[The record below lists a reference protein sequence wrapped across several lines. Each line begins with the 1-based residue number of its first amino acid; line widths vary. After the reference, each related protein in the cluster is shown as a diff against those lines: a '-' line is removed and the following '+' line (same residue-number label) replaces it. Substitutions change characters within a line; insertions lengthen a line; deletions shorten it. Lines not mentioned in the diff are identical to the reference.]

1 MGGEK
6 RPRPGFRATVKMPGA
21 ATKLAWSPDDR
32 LLAIGSEKGAVYVL
46 KCEA

>member
-1 MGGEK
+1 MVATWRLQLLMGY
-6 RPRPGFRATVKMPGA
+6 AVKMPAA

-32 LLAIGSEKGAVYVL
+32 HLAIGSEKGAVYVL